1 MKIECV
7 LHRQGGTHVELDG
20 IDYHFE
26 PLADGAHVC
35 DVADQNHMDRF
46 LAVPESFKLY
56 HGKNKPEGKPAESKT
71 SAPANAPAPA
81 GTQPVGPINGSDLL
95 PPEFTIGERVVTQL
109 EAAQAAFA
117 ASGMTSD
124 EWNELGED
132 DRAAKIEIALDA
144 MADAAEATAD
154 SDSAE
159 GKEPEAAKPAA
170 KPAAKK
176 TTSKKK

>member
-35 DVADQNHMDRF
+35 DVTHQDHMDRF

-56 HGKNKPEGKPAESKT
+56 HGKNKPEGKPAESK
-71 SAPANAPAPA
+71 APALANTPAPA
-81 GTQPVGPINGSDLL
+81 GTQPVGPINGSELL
-95 PPEFTIGERVVTQL
+95 PPEFTIGDRVVTQL

-117 ASGMTSD
+117 ASGLSSD

-132 DRAAKIEIALDA
+132 DRAAKIEIALDE
-144 MADAAEATAD
+144 MADAAEGDNGDTA
-154 SDSAE
+154 E
-159 GKEPEAAKPAA
+159 TEPEVA

-176 TTSKKK
+176 TAPKKTSKK